1 MSGENIV
8 TEPAPKKRKRTT
20 KTTPESSTTPE
31 ISSPQGGYTEGY
43 GKQQEI
49 DGFAAPAPSPDE
61 AQLLAQFS
69 KRTKAAQAKYPSIKG
84 IPHLVFDGSTKMP
97 APKSFDKL
105 APLVTLPSRS
115 GKSMV
120 PELAYDLPCEIQGK
134 FTSQYRPNPD
144 KGGLDERRI
153 EAKPLLDQFE
163 ASMKALGKRRPKY
176 TEYPREYQR
185 LESLLQCNNQ
195 TYRCL

>member
-1 MSGENIV
+1 M
-8 TEPAPKKRKRTT
+8 K
-20 KTTPESSTTPE
+20 
-31 ISSPQGGYTEGY
+31 
-43 GKQQEI
+43 
-49 DGFAAPAPSPDE
+49 
-61 AQLLAQFS
+61 L
-69 KRTKAAQAKYPSIKG
+69 
-84 IPHLVFDGSTKMP
+84 P

-105 APLVTLPSRS
+105 APLVTLPPRS

-120 PELAYDLPCEIQGK
+120 PELTYDLPCEIQGK

-144 KGGLDERRI
+144 KGGLDERRT

-185 LESLLQCNNQ
+185 LSRSFNVLIKSTDAFKEQLKSDEASKNKAEKRAKKEQEGGKPVSG
-195 TYRCL
+195 